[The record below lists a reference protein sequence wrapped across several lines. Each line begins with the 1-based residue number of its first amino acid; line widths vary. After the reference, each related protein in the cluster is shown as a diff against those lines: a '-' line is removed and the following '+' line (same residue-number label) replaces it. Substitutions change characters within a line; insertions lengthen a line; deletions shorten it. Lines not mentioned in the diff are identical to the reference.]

1 VQKCRQLA
9 LEYYC
14 DMWAQN
20 EARAASFHSLPS
32 QQMKYRM
39 GRKCAIEDQLHN
51 HGRIEDVSIPML
63 LPSSF
68 VGSAKWYHM
77 LYLDALTLPQRY
89 HAPDLFITFTCNPRW
104 IEIQRELPQGHTHQ
118 DHPDIVARVFWL
130 KFKALMKDIVTH
142 KIFGPVQAFVWRIE
156 WQARGL
162 PHVHLLV
169 ILVNPIRSLR
179 EIDSMVS
186 AEIPDPALFPELHC
200 AVAEFQLHTPCD
212 HDPTAG
218 CRVNS
223 RQTCKRNFPKPMAR
237 ATSIMGNTYPLYRR
251 RGKFT
256 CEVKGRVVSDDWVV
270 PYNPFLS
277 LKYRAHINVEIA
289 SSIKSF
295 KYVYKYVLK
304 SPDSAVIAINEIQA
318 HLNGRI
324 LSAAEAVWRFLNL
337 PLHKEYPAVMRLH
350 IHLPNEQTVIFD
362 PTADEADIVNAN
374 ASATSTLLQWFALNN
389 RDVSA
394 RNYLYTEIPE
404 HFVWHKNTWT
414 RRKKGAVLGRMFAVS
429 SRNQELFALKRLLQV
444 VRGATG
450 WDDLRSVDGFYYG
463 SFQEACGARGMLAD
477 DGDIIDA
484 FNDMAR
490 VSCSI
495 ENNREQFALLLLNR
509 RCQNVPQF
517 FSIMQEHL
525 CDDHDVNPLNCAKAL
540 WCIED
545 VMQSFGRSLCDVDFG
560 MQLPERPTGVQ
571 LSRSL
576 CLRKHVFDHEFCKI
590 QRDASVSQFTY
601 EQQQAFAEV
610 LASVEGTSSTNV
622 YAVLSSAGCGK
633 TMWVTGLTWA
643 LRAKGH
649 IVMNVA
655 ASALAA
661 TLLPGGCTA
670 HSAFRIPIPTT
681 AESYCG
687 VKCAERELI
696 RQCKCICY
704 DEISMVSKEVAEF
717 LDRLCQDI
725 MNCTSPFGGKVVIFL
740 GDFKQLLPVA
750 PGRKYPAT
758 IKNCPWWNDT
768 RVLRFTKN
776 FRALTNPEFVSFL
789 EDVGNGTL
797 QQIPIPLSSRV
808 RDNSRLISSV
818 YGDDISAISG
828 SRNMIMAF
836 TLKTCNDINAECMAA
851 IHTPEL
857 LSSAFDD
864 TTENRQPDLYTPEYL
879 ASLPLHGVPPA
890 NLSLKLSARYMITK
904 NYNPDIGVCNGTLCV
919 MLKCSRNLVQVR
931 RCNCVTCSQT
941 QRSCLMLHPGPAN
954 DWQIFRTS
962 RRSASVI
969 MPCVS

>member
-1 VQKCRQLA
+1 
-9 LEYYC
+9 
-14 DMWAQN
+14 MWAQN

-51 HGRIEDVSIPML
+51 HGRVEDVSIPML

-77 LYLDALTLPQRY
+77 LYLDALSLPQRY

-104 IEIQRELPQGHTHQ
+104 IEIQRELPRGHTHQ

-142 KIFGPVQAFVWRIE
+142 KIFGPVQAFVWRVE

-169 ILVNPIRSLR
+169 ILVNPIQSVR
-179 EIDSMVS
+179 EIDAMVC

-200 AVAEFQLHTPCD
+200 AVAEFQLHSPCD
-212 HDPTAG
+212 HNQSAG
-218 CRVNS
+218 CRDNS
-223 RQTCKRNFPKPMAR
+223 QNRCKRHFPKPMAR
-237 ATSIMGNTYPLYRR
+237 HTCILGNTYPQYRR
-251 RGKFT
+251 RGRFT

-270 PYNPFLS
+270 PYNPFLT

-318 HLNGRI
+318 HLSGRM
-324 LSAAEAVWRFLNL
+324 LSAAEAVWRLLNL
-337 PLHKEYPAVMRLH
+337 PLHKEYPSVMRLH

-362 PTADEADIVNAN
+362 PTADETDLFDAN
-374 ASATSTLLQWFALNN
+374 AAATSTLLQWFALNQ
-389 RDVSA
+389 RDASA
-394 RNYLYTEIPE
+394 RNYAYVEIPE
-404 HFVWHKNTWT
+404 HFVWHKNAWSP
-414 RRKKGAVLGRMFAVS
+414 RKKGVALGRMFAVS

-450 WDDLRSVDGFYYG
+450 WDDLRSVDGVCYG

-484 FNDMAR
+484 FNDIAR

-495 ENNREQFALLLLNR
+495 ANNREQFALLLLNR

-517 FSIMQEHL
+517 FAIMQEHL
-525 CDDHDVNPLNCAKAL
+525 CDNHEVNPLNCAIAL
-540 WCIED
+540 WYIED

-560 MQLPERPTGVQ
+560 MQLPERPTCVP
-571 LSRSL
+571 LSEAL
-576 CLRKHVFDHEFCKI
+576 CFRKHVFDQETCI
-590 QRDASVSQFTY
+590 TQRDMCVSQFTD
-601 EQQQAFAEV
+601 QQQHAYAEV
-610 LASVEGTSSTNV
+610 LASVNGQSSTNV

-643 LRAKGH
+643 LRAQGCT
-649 IVMNVA
+649 VLNVA

-681 AESYCG
+681 DESYCG
-687 VKCAERELI
+687 VKGAERELI

-704 DEISMVSKEVAEF
+704 DEVSMVSKEVAEC
-717 LDRLCQDI
+717 LNRLLQDI
-725 MNCTSPFGGKVVIFL
+725 MNCSLPFGGKVVVFL

-758 IKNCPWWNDT
+758 IKNTSWWNNT
-768 RVLRFTKN
+768 RVLRFTNN
-776 FRALTNPEFVSFL
+776 FRAQSNPEFVSFL
-789 EDVGNGTL
+789 EEVGNGTL
-797 QQIPIPLSSRV
+797 QRIPIPLSSIV
-808 RDNSRLISSV
+808 REHSRLISSV
-818 YGDDISAISG
+818 YGDDISAVSG
-828 SRNMIMAF
+828 TRNMIMAF
-836 TLKTCNDINAECMAA
+836 TLKTCNDINAECMTA
-851 IHTPEL
+851 IRTPEL
-857 LSSAFDD
+857 LVSAFDD
-864 TTENRQPDLYTPEYL
+864 TKENRQPDLYTAEYL

-890 NLSLKLSARYMITK
+890 ILSLKISARYMITK
-904 NYNPDIGVCNGTLCV
+904 NYNPDTGVCNGTLCE
-919 MLKCSRNLVQVR
+919 LLACSRNLAQVR
-931 RCNCVTCSQT
+931 RSNS
-941 QRSCLMLHPGPAN
+941 
-954 DWQIFRTS
+954 
-962 RRSASVI
+962 
-969 MPCVS
+969 